1 MKKTRKI
8 AAMIAA
14 MALAATMAA
23 PSVMMSAS
31 AATENKVTITDEQ
44 GTGQTAYEHKYTVY
58 KIFNGTVNK
67 NAGALEEISFAKE
80 NGFDAFLTALKQ
92 DQTLGS
98 DFTNATNEAAVA
110 HILSGYAN
118 NGDKAKAFAK
128 FVADNSG
135 LVSVAVTSTKSPI
148 ALEEDG
154 YYLIIED
161 TPTGTPTDVGLTSYL
176 LTQYDASEG
185 VDIAAKSSIP
195 SVEKKIKENESYTAD
210 DGYGAGYNDTAD
222 YCIGDTVP
230 FELIGTLPENIGDY
244 DTYRYIFHDTLGTEF
259 TPNNDIVVTVV
270 NGTDKKVVAAASYS
284 TDAAD
289 GDTITVT
296 FDDLLTITDED
307 GEAITID
314 ADSKIYV
321 NYTAVLNNT
330 AVIGRNGQKNKV
342 YLEYSNNPNQGGDGT
357 SKTPED
363 QVVAF
368 TYVLDVNK
376 IDSVSKKALDGAQFA
391 LYKTVENVDYYAA
404 IDDNG
409 KIVDWI
415 PGSFAEATFTKTD
428 GTSNLYGTSTS
439 DASLTTGST
448 FRFVGLD
455 DGTYMLKEVVAPEG
469 YNALTDDIKV
479 EIDAN
484 TSNGQNEDGD
494 GTELIKLE
502 LKVDGASKQVFD
514 ASATDDVTTTE
525 INEAEVNAAGLD
537 AGVLSFDVE
546 NKSGS
551 TLPSTGGMGT
561 KLFMVG
567 GGLTAA
573 LAGVYLVSKK
583 RAKEEE

>member
-1 MKKTRKI
+1 MV
-8 AAMIAA
+8 AA
-14 MALAATMAA
+14 MALAAVMVA
-23 PSVMMSAS
+23 PSAMMSAS
-31 AATENKVTITDEQ
+31 AATANKVTITDEQ
-44 GTGQTAYEHKYTVY
+44 GPEPNEYQHKYTVY

-67 NAGALEEISFAKE
+67 DTGALEEISFAKG

-92 DQTLGS
+92 DSTLGR
-98 DFTNATNEAAVA
+98 DFTDATNEAAVA

-118 NGDKAKAFAK
+118 NIDKAKAFAK
-128 FVADNSG
+128 FVADNKG
-135 LVSVAVTSTKSPI
+135 LVSVAVTSNVSPI
-148 ALEEDG
+148 TLEEDG

-210 DGYGAGYNDTAD
+210 AGYGAGYNDTAD

-230 FELIGTLPENIGDY
+230 FELIGTLPANIGDY
-244 DTYRYIFHDTLGTEF
+244 DTYKYIFHDTLGSEF
-259 TPNNDIVVTVV
+259 NPNNDIVVTVV
-270 NGTDKKVVAAASYS
+270 NGTDKKEVAAASYS

-296 FDDLLTITDED
+296 FNNLLTINDKD
-307 GEAITID
+307 GEEITID
-314 ADSKIYV
+314 ANSKIYV
-321 NYTAVLNNT
+321 NYTAVLNND

-342 YLEYSNNPNQGGDGT
+342 YLEYSNNPNQGGEGT

-368 TYVLDVNK
+368 TYELDVNK
-376 IDSVSKKALDGAQFA
+376 IDSVSKEALNGAQFA
-391 LYKTVENVDYYAA
+391 LYKTVANVDYYAA
-404 IDDNG
+404 IDANG

-415 PGSFAEATFTKTD
+415 PGSFADTTFTKTE

-448 FRFVGLD
+448 FKFIGLD

-469 YNALTDDIKV
+469 YNEIKNDIKV

-484 TSNGQNEDGD
+484 TSNGQNKSGD

-502 LKVDGASKQVFD
+502 LKVDDASKQVFD
-514 ASATDDVTTTE
+514 ASATDDDATTD
-525 INEAEVNAAGLD
+525 IDEAAVNAAGLN

-551 TLPSTGGMGT
+551 TLPSTGGIGT
-561 KLFMVG
+561 KLFVVG
-567 GGLTAA
+567 GGLAA
-573 LAGVYLVSKK
+573 AMAGVYLVSKK
-583 RAKEEE
+583 KAKDETAE